1 MATDTFTYQDV
12 LQGSLSYKHDGSDT
26 RADSCVL
33 QVRNSVA
40 ASEHQTLE
48 IVIDSVDDGAP
59 RITINAGLMYL
70 DYIHGEPGGVIG
82 PSDLKT
88 TDPDTDPDNIVYEI
102 TENCKKG
109 KVINSATGRILVTF
123 TQAQIDQGMVQYQ
136 LTDRSHDSDRD
147 QFEFSVRD
155 GSMAIEKNTFH
166 IKFSRL
172 QFEQEQMTVA
182 ETENEVK
189 VWIER
194 VGYLNHYAIVTCR
207 SVSEQQLNQQVQ
219 FEQGEK
225 RKPCVVPLKPDDE
238 YQGERE
244 LQLELSEPTYA
255 IFGQRDSMLLTIN
268 DPEDMPTISFL
279 KSEIHVQEETK
290 QLVIPIRREGDA
302 SKTATVICYTQ
313 VASAGHADFEPR
325 HRLENDQLVF
335 QGTPF
340 NQRDATCTVNLIDDA
355 LFEDDEVFYVKL
367 EKASYNARIGKIDT
381 VKVVIDGPNDLP
393 EIVIVGNEIKIGED
407 VGTLEVEISRTGSDL
422 SQESEVFCYSRP
434 GSAETGFDFEQVQQ
448 HIVFGSEQE
457 SAICNV
463 DIIDDHD
470 NPVVEGEEHFT
481 VYISSPVGAVLGA
494 QTETK
499 VIIDDIEDDSPKFE
513 FGQAEAQA
521 AETDGV
527 ISVPVLRRGDASQEA
542 SVICRTLQGSAHI
555 DQDFME
561 RTNTERNRISFAP
574 GETEKPCEVL
584 MIDDEEHELPETLFL
599 QLKSPLSSS
608 PYPALLGDLIEVKVT
623 ITNKEDTPTISFAK
637 SEISV
642 REPEPAMTRD
652 VVVQVRR
659 FGDTTGNSRVRVST
673 RDGSAISGVDYEP
686 KSEMLRFRP
695 GSQQLPFTVTVKCN
709 EKSAWHKTFSLVMGP
724 DEPVNAVLGEFA
736 AMTVTI
742 LDKEATGS
750 LVLPAP
756 PTVVSLAD
764 FDNPKDAAEPK
775 PGYPLLCLTPCDP
788 QHPNYEETQ
797 SLCEEAGINS
807 DLVRYK
813 WEVATPDSSNFE
825 RIQDITPWTNPR
837 AKVLDSIYFSRK
849 FRVRC
854 VAQAYSSEG
863 KGGTPLRS
871 ASAKISSEGYCH
883 NPLVAGSSGFQAQN
897 FQAELEYL
905 DHNDPDHPNT
915 VHITVEVPHEDGLL
929 PIISTSKIY
938 NIGKFY
944 LSQDLK

>member
-1 MATDTFTYQDV
+1 M
-12 LQGSLSYKHDGSDT
+12 
-26 RADSCVL
+26 
-33 QVRNSVA
+33 QVQNAVA
-40 ASEHQTLE
+40 ASEHKTLE

-59 RITINAGLMYL
+59 RISVNSGLMYL
-70 DYIHGEPGGVIG
+70 EYIDGEPGGIIG

-88 TDPDTDPDNIVYEI
+88 VDPDTDANDLIYQVTDGPDKGNLIN
-102 TENCKKG
+102 TE
-109 KVINSATGRILVTF
+109 TGQLLVTF
-123 TQAQIDQGMVQYQ
+123 TQADVDQGLIQYQ
-136 LTDRSHDSDRD
+136 LTDRAHDSDRD
-147 QFEFSVRD
+147 QFQFSIRD
-155 GSMAIEKNTFH
+155 TSMAIPDNTFY

-172 QFEQEQMTVA
+172 QFEKEQMTVA
-182 ETENEVK
+182 ETETEVK
-189 VWIER
+189 VWISR
-194 VGYLNHYAIVTCR
+194 SGYLNHYAIVTCQ

-219 FEQGEK
+219 FEPGEN

-255 IFGQRDSMLLTIN
+255 IFGKRDSMLLTIN

-279 KSEIHVQEETK
+279 KSEIRVSEETK

-313 VASAGHADFEPR
+313 ISSAGHADFEPR

-340 NQRDATCTVNLIDDA
+340 NQRDATCIVNLIDDA
-355 LFEDDEVFYVKL
+355 LFEDDEVFFVKL

-381 VKVVIDGPNDLP
+381 VKVIIDGPNDLP
-393 EIVIVGNEIKIGED
+393 KIVLAAGEIRVNEND
-407 VGTLEVEISRTGSDL
+407 GTIEVEILRSGSDL
-422 SQESEVFCYSRP
+422 SQNSEVFCYSRS
-434 GSAETGFDFEQVQQ
+434 GTAETGFDFEQVQQ
-448 HIVFGSEQE
+448 HIVFTGEQE

-463 DIIDDHD
+463 QIIDDND
-470 NPVVEGEEHFT
+470 TPIVEGEEHFI
-481 VYISSPVGAVLGA
+481 VYLSSPVGAVLGA
-494 QTETK
+494 NIETK
-499 VIIDDIEDDSPKFE
+499 VIVDDILDDSPKFE
-513 FGQAEAQA
+513 FGTPEMMA

-527 ISVPVLRRGDASQEA
+527 ITVAVIRKGDASNEA

-555 DQDFME
+555 DEDFME
-561 RTNTERNRISFAP
+561 RTNTDRNRISFAP

-599 QLKSPLSSS
+599 QLKTPLSSS
-608 PYPALLGDLIEVKVT
+608 VYPALLGTVIETKVT
-623 ITNKEDTPTISFAK
+623 ITNIEDTPTISFAK
-637 SEISV
+637 SEMSV
-642 REPEPAMTRD
+642 REPEPAKTRD
-652 VVVQVRR
+652 VMVHVRR

-695 GSQQLPFTVTVKCN
+695 GSKQLPFTVTVKCN

-756 PTVVSLAD
+756 PSVVSLAD
-764 FDNPKDAAEPK
+764 FDNPKAATAPR
-775 PGYPLLCLTPCDP
+775 PGYPLICLTPCDP
-788 QHPNYEETQ
+788 QHPNYDETQ
-797 SLCEEAGINS
+797 ALCDEAAIN
-807 DLVRYK
+807 DKLVRYS
-813 WEVATPDSSNFE
+813 WEVATADSSNFE
-825 RIQDITPWTNPR
+825 RITDITPWTNPR
-837 AKVLDSIYFSRK
+837 SKVLDSIYFSRK

-854 VAQAYSSEG
+854 VAQAYSNEG

-871 ASAKISSEGYCH
+871 SSTQISSEGYCH

-905 DHNDPDHPNT
+905 DNTHPDHPNT

-938 NIGKFY
+938 NIGKDK
-944 LSQDLK
+944 LLEIGIQHLK